1 MESNTTSNSSQACWQ
16 FMYTFCTR
24 LATTEVQPDTNQYK
38 PVPYVQMLKH
48 IKGVGGESSVKWP
61 LPLPKSLLE
70 QKHTNSQQ
78 QEQDGWAWR
87 EQRNGSAVGLTQK
100 RRDSFPLW
108 QVWVGWLH
116 VPDVAGLCKGDE
128 GGRSLSVVGW
138 NEGKREIPLPESRHL
153 LPLATPR
160 KLFMTPHFLTNT
172 HTHTQTSLGSIPIFS
187 FSPVTHFFQHSS
199 TSTFLTHW
207 QIIEVFLDQ
216 GSAAGLKNLS
226 TSLYTPF
233 CLHTQT
239 HNVYSAE
246 RTQTQRKK
254 RWRKTTSSE
263 LCRFIFLDSLH
274 LTGSSDL

>member
-160 KLFMTPHFLTNT
+160 KLFMTPHILTNT
-172 HTHTQTSLGSIPIFS
+172 HTHTNIFRLNSHFLLLPCHSFLPTLLYLYFSHTLTDHWGVFGPGICCWAKKSFYIPVHSLL
-187 FSPVTHFFQHSS
+187 
-199 TSTFLTHW
+199 LTHT
-207 QIIEVFLDQ
+207 
-216 GSAAGLKNLS
+216 N
-226 TSLYTPF
+226 
-233 CLHTQT
+233 
-239 HNVYSAE
+239 
-246 RTQTQRKK
+246 TQRVLSRAHTDTEKK